1 MIKGI
6 SHCLFL
12 LLVAVS
18 INAQSQ
24 GSAQEPGKQKYEAL
38 LEKVKAGDTA
48 VNFKD
53 VRMAYTE
60 SPGYSPYGG
69 DSEAGKAMFAALKD
83 KDYNKALGYA
93 DTILKQKYV
102 DIFAHLVSS
111 LAYTELKN
119 PERAKF
125 HHAIVE
131 GLTQSILK
139 SGDGKS
145 IETAY
150 VVIATDEEYALFS
163 VLGLRR
169 GSQSLVKDKD
179 HNYDRMDA
187 VDRKT
192 NQTSTF
198 YFNIDIPF
206 NWLSKSLKK

>member
-1 MIKGI
+1 
-6 SHCLFL
+6 L
-12 LLVAVS
+12 LGVS

-24 GSAQEPGKQKYEAL
+24 EPGKLKYEAL
-38 LEKVKAGDTA
+38 LEKVKAGDTT

-53 VRMAYTE
+53 LRMAYTE

-69 DSEAGKAMFAALKD
+69 DGEAGKSMFAALKD

-102 DIFAHLVSS
+102 DIFAHMVSA

-119 PERAKF
+119 AERAKY
-125 HHAIVE
+125 HQAVVQGMI
-131 GLTQSILK
+131 QSILK

-150 VVIATDEEYALFS
+150 VVIATDEEYALFNA
-163 VLGLRR
+163 LGLRR

-192 NQTSTF
+192 NETSTL

>member
-1 MIKGI
+1 MINGI
-6 SHCLFL
+6 SRCLCL
-12 LLVAVS
+12 LLFAVS
-18 INAQSQ
+18 INAQSR
-24 GSAQEPGKQKYEAL
+24 EPGKQKYEAL
-38 LEKVKAGDTA
+38 LEKVKAGDPA

-53 VRMAYTE
+53 LRMAYTE
-60 SPGYSPYGG
+60 SQGYSPYGG
-69 DSEAGKAMFAALKD
+69 DSEAGKSMFSALKD
-83 KDYNKALGYA
+83 QDYDKALGYA

-119 PERAKF
+119 AERAKY
-125 HHAIVE
+125 HQAIVQ

-169 GSQSLVKDKD
+169 VSQSLVKDKD

-187 VDRKT
+187 VDKKT
-192 NQTSTF
+192 NHTSAL